1 MKSPLL
7 RKVRPAIHWVD
18 MPVIFSYYF
27 KRNKYKFLAR
37 QAVEVVCSLC
47 MKNFICTLEIVALSL
62 QVLVAQR
69 WKVVPLDLKM
79 KLEELSELDKLRY
92 KKELQEWELK
102 AKSNS
107 SKVDAKSDSNFDN
120 VLKRIEV
127 MKREISQM
135 QGANVLLE
143 TPQDAFTGDLDGAE
157 LLLLLNLFYSTQSQS
172 DFVVMNS

>member
-1 MKSPLL
+1 
-7 RKVRPAIHWVD
+7 
-18 MPVIFSYYF
+18 
-27 KRNKYKFLAR
+27 
-37 QAVEVVCSLC
+37 
-47 MKNFICTLEIVALSL
+47 
-62 QVLVAQR
+62 
-69 WKVVPLDLKM
+69 M

-135 QGANVLLE
+135 QDANVLLE

-157 LLLLLNLFYSTQSQS
+157 LLLLLNLFYSTQSRS
-172 DFVVMNS
+172 DVVTIKNFPLKYEDCMMTDMC